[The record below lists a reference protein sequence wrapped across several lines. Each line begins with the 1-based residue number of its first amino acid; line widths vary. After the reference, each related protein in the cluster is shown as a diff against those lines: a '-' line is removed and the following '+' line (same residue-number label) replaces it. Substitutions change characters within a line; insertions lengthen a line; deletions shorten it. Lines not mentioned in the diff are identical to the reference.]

1 VETNFPLIKP
11 QTKAEEKP
19 AGVWSEQI
27 YQYLHR
33 TTFLATLL
41 AKKILSNPENL
52 PNEVVY
58 QKQHNSMHVVLVR
71 PHSRYP
77 RALREPRSTLFQP
90 QLHPPIGRYTSV
102 YIRQPADESD
112 VIFLWTTEP

>member
-1 VETNFPLIKP
+1 M
-11 QTKAEEKP
+11 
-19 AGVWSEQI
+19 
-27 YQYLHR
+27 
-33 TTFLATLL
+33 TFLATLS

-52 PNEVVY
+52 PEEVVY
-58 QKQHNSMHVVLVR
+58 QKQHHSMPHIVLVR
-71 PHSRYP
+71 PQNRYP
-77 RALREPRSTLFQP
+77 RALREPKSTLF